1 MGQFKMS
8 LEHEKLTRNL
18 LTSEKID
25 EFNVICPEMNLYF
38 SLREDGIYVERSGV
52 LKCGGHDN
60 KIIINKKFMET
71 FHWDITTI
79 ADAIQMAVAPVFLLA
94 GIAGLLAVMTNRLG
108 RVIDRARMLARGE
121 RVILEVKEQELIN
134 QENSNLLQRGRFIN
148 LAIVFAGTSA
158 LLVCL
163 VIMVIFTAS
172 LLNINVSQ
180 LVAVLFIIN
189 QFFPVKYED

>member
-1 MGQFKMS
+1 
-8 LEHEKLTRNL
+8 
-18 LTSEKID
+18 
-25 EFNVICPEMNLYF
+25 
-38 SLREDGIYVERSGV
+38 
-52 LKCGGHDN
+52 
-60 KIIINKKFMET
+60 MET

-121 RVILEVKEQELIN
+121 RVILKAEEQELIN

-180 LVAVLFIIN
+180 LVAVLFIITMILLITALC
-189 QFFPVKYED
+189 FFLSEVFLATSLMRSGLAKTEAFIHRDS